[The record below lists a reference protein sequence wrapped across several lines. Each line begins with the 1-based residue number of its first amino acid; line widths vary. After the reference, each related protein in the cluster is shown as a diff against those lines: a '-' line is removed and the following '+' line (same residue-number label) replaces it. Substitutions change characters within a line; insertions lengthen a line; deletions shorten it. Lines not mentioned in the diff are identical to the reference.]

1 MIDFRYH
8 LVSIVAVFLALAIGI
23 VLGSTELQGPAYN
36 LLDKTTSKLQNE
48 LGQVSSQRDA
58 AQQQATEGE
67 MYAQAVEPTVLRG
80 LLTKQ
85 RLLIVTEPGAQ
96 SSVVSG
102 ISSAALAAGASI
114 TGQINLAT
122 KFFDTSGTT
131 QDSLNQTTLDVA
143 QAAGIQ
149 LDSSATYQQQAAQVI
164 ASEILTTAAA
174 SSAGK
179 APAADQATNA
189 ATMLQAYAA
198 SQFLST
204 TGQPANPATLAV
216 VVTPQN
222 PPSDGSADQLDQ
234 VLIPLVTE
242 LAAKG
247 SATVVVGSSAGS
259 GAGSP
264 IAVLRSNNVS
274 SQVSTVDDADL
285 VAGQTVA
292 MQALAVGLAGGKA
305 GSYGFTANG
314 ATAIAPSPAPSP
326 SASASASAT
335 PTSSTKKKVKQMR
348 RAGSAAAAGACAAG
362 AARLAYSVL
371 NRRPPGGPKAWS
383 RTNHRGEPVTLL
395 EGPAVAAGAIAGVL
409 AQAALAPALR
419 ACGPAPRRGHDRGRG
434 GRRGVRG
441 L

>member
-1 MIDFRYH
+1 
-8 LVSIVAVFLALAIGI
+8 
-23 VLGSTELQGPAYN
+23 LQGPAYN
-36 LLDKTTSKLQNE
+36 LLDKTTSKLQSE
-48 LGQVSSQRDA
+48 LGQVSGQRDA

-80 LLTKQ
+80 LLAKQ

-102 ISSAALAAGASI
+102 IGTAALAAGASI

-143 QAAGIQ
+143 QAAGVQ
-149 LDSSATYQQQAAQVI
+149 LDTSATYQQQAAQVI

-174 SSAGK
+174 SADGK
-179 APAADQATNA
+179 PPAADA

-204 TGQPANPATLAV
+204 TGQPASPATLAI

-222 PPSDGSADQLDQ
+222 PPSDGSADQVDQ

-242 LAAKG
+242 LAAKS

-326 SASASASAT
+326 SASATATAT
-335 PTSSTKKKVKQMR
+335 PTSSTKKKVNK
-348 RAGSAAAAGACAAG
+348 
-362 AARLAYSVL
+362 
-371 NRRPPGGPKAWS
+371 
-383 RTNHRGEPVTLL
+383 
-395 EGPAVAAGAIAGVL
+395 
-409 AQAALAPALR
+409 
-419 ACGPAPRRGHDRGRG
+419 
-434 GRRGVRG
+434 
-441 L
+441 

>member
-1 MIDFRYH
+1 VIDFRYH

-36 LLDKTTSKLQNE
+36 LLDKTTSKLQSE
-48 LGQVSSQRDA
+48 LGQVSSQRDM

-67 MYAQAVEPTVLRG
+67 MYAQAVEPTVLHD
-80 LLTKQ
+80 LLTGQ

-114 TGQINLAT
+114 TGQVNLAT
-122 KFFDTSGTT
+122 KFFDTSGTA

-143 QAAGIQ
+143 QAAGLS

-164 ASEILTTAAA
+164 ASEILVKAPASA

-179 APAADQATNA
+179 PPAGQVTEAS
-189 ATMLQAYAA
+189 TMLQAYAA

-204 TGQPANPATLAV
+204 TGQPASPATLVV
-216 VVTPQN
+216 VVTPQT

-234 VLIPLVTE
+234 VLVPVVTE
-242 LAAKG
+242 LAAKS

-264 IAVLRSNNVS
+264 IAVLRSNNIS

-314 ATAIAPSPAPSP
+314 ASAIAPSPAPTP
-326 SASASASAT
+326 SVSASAT
-335 PTSSTKKKVKQMR
+335 PTSSSSTKKKVK
-348 RAGSAAAAGACAAG
+348 
-362 AARLAYSVL
+362 
-371 NRRPPGGPKAWS
+371 K
-383 RTNHRGEPVTLL
+383 
-395 EGPAVAAGAIAGVL
+395 
-409 AQAALAPALR
+409 
-419 ACGPAPRRGHDRGRG
+419 
-434 GRRGVRG
+434 
-441 L
+441 

>member
-1 MIDFRYH
+1 VIDFRYH

-48 LGQVSSQRDA
+48 LGQVSSQRDT

-67 MYAQAVEPTVLRG
+67 MFAQAVEPTVLRG
-80 LLTKQ
+80 LLTGQ

-122 KFFDTSGTT
+122 KFFDTSGTA

-143 QAAGIQ
+143 QAAGLQ
-149 LDSSATYQQQAAQVI
+149 LDSSATYQQQAAQVM
-164 ASEILTTAAA
+164 ASEILV
-174 SSAGK
+174 K
-179 APAADQATNA
+179 APASPANKPPAGQATEA
-189 ATMLQAYAA
+189 STMLQAYAA

-204 TGQPANPATLAV
+204 TGQPASSATLVV

-234 VLIPLVTE
+234 VLVPLVTE
-242 LAAKG
+242 FAAKS

-314 ATAIAPSPAPSP
+314 ASAIAPSPAPTP
-326 SASASASAT
+326 SGSASAT
-335 PTSSTKKKVKQMR
+335 PASSSTKKKVNK
-348 RAGSAAAAGACAAG
+348 
-362 AARLAYSVL
+362 
-371 NRRPPGGPKAWS
+371 
-383 RTNHRGEPVTLL
+383 
-395 EGPAVAAGAIAGVL
+395 
-409 AQAALAPALR
+409 
-419 ACGPAPRRGHDRGRG
+419 
-434 GRRGVRG
+434 
-441 L
+441 

>member
-48 LGQVSSQRDA
+48 LGQVSSQRDT

-67 MYAQAVEPTVLRG
+67 IYAQAVEPIVLRD
-80 LLTKQ
+80 LLTGQ

-122 KFFDTSGTT
+122 KFFDTSGTA

-143 QAAGIQ
+143 QAAGLQ

-164 ASEILTTAAA
+164 ASEILVRAPA
-174 SSAGK
+174 SSTNK
-179 APAADQATNA
+179 PLADQATEA
-189 ATMLQAYAA
+189 SAMLQAYAA

-204 TGQPANPATLAV
+204 TGQPASPATLVV

-222 PPSDGSADQLDQ
+222 PPSDGSTDQLDQ
-234 VLIPLVTE
+234 VLVPLVTE
-242 LAAKG
+242 FAAKS

-264 IAVLRSNNVS
+264 IGVLRSNNVS

-314 ATAIAPSPAPSP
+314 ASAIAPSPAPTP
-326 SASASASAT
+326 SGSVSAT
-335 PTSSTKKKVKQMR
+335 PTSSSTKKKVK
-348 RAGSAAAAGACAAG
+348 
-362 AARLAYSVL
+362 
-371 NRRPPGGPKAWS
+371 K
-383 RTNHRGEPVTLL
+383 
-395 EGPAVAAGAIAGVL
+395 
-409 AQAALAPALR
+409 
-419 ACGPAPRRGHDRGRG
+419 
-434 GRRGVRG
+434 
-441 L
+441 